1 VAESI
6 EEVIS
11 RRGSAR
17 RFRRDPIGSEALS
30 VILDLGS
37 RPVETDCGWGWNDL
51 YVIVHAVEGL
61 RAGAYYYD
69 GKLHPLKAGD
79 FRREAAHL
87 ALEQDLA
94 GDAAAAVF
102 FLSDWE
108 RLGDRGYRVA
118 QLEAGIRGGKMYL
131 AAYALGLGAT
141 GLTFYDDDVVRF
153 FSPHAAGKSAI
164 FLMVFGHPARRTA

>member
-1 VAESI
+1 L
-6 EEVIS
+6 
-11 RRGSAR
+11 RRGSTR
-17 RFRRDPIGSEALS
+17 RFREDPIRGEELS
-30 VILDLGS
+30 AILDLGS

-51 YVIVHAVEGL
+51 YVIVHAVEGIQT
-61 RAGAYYYD
+61 GAYYYD
-69 GKLHPLKAGD
+69 GRLEPLKAGD
-79 FRREAAHL
+79 FRQEAAYL

-102 FLSDWE
+102 FLADLE
-108 RLGDRGYRVA
+108 RMGDRGYRVA

-153 FSPHAAGKSAI
+153 FSPHAAGKCAI

>member
-6 EEVIS
+6 EQVIL
-11 RRGSAR
+11 RRGSTR
-17 RFRRDPIGSEALS
+17 RFRRDPIRREELS

-37 RPVETDCGWGWNDL
+37 RPMETDCGWGWNEL
-51 YVIVHAVEGL
+51 YVIVHAVPGVQ
-61 RAGAYYYD
+61 AGAYYYD
-69 GKLHPLKAGD
+69 GKLDLLRAGD
-79 FRREAAHL
+79 FRREAAYL

-102 FLSDWE
+102 FLAELD

-153 FSPHAAGKSAI
+153 FSPHAAGRSAI